1 MYILFKSFFFFLNN
15 FLGFCSLPDIF
26 FSSPNYVYGHSL
38 QRAYINKGFFTYGLL
53 SSSPALV
60 IATKKGFVG
69 CVNEAGFR
77 LAPLKLVSIVQR
89 AVSRR
94 LYYIY
99 LSSSSSSRAGMG
111 AARCDV
117 KQAKKLPFGARGE
130 GSRDDAQRGRR
141 WLWGPPAR
149 CCGCSGVMGSLRAAA
164 VTRGRA
170 HFPRRSVARHKGH
183 SAAVARNPAR
193 TCAPLP
199 AARRSVP
206 LKIPRLWGG
215 FHPPGGSRAAR
226 GALQWAALQW
236 DPVSSS
242 SGRFWGGFAAGAAPK
257 VLAEHSGQVPGGLGY
272 PHSAGGTR
280 GMKYPRC
287 LGKVFRLGRPSPALS
302 PFPG

>member
-38 QRAYINKGFFTYGLL
+38 QRACINKGFFTYGLL

-130 GSRDDAQRGRR
+130 GGRDDAQRGRR

-149 CCGCSGVMGSLRAAA
+149 CCGCSGVMGLLRAAA
-164 VTRGRA
+164 VARGRA

-215 FHPPGGSRAAR
+215 FHPLGGRPGCSGSIAVGSFAVGPREQQ
-226 GALQWAALQW
+226 QWEVLGW
-236 DPVSSS
+236 LCCWSSS
-242 SGRFWGGFAAGAAPK
+242 
-257 VLAEHSGQVPGGLGY
+257 Q
-272 PHSAGGTR
+272 SAG
-280 GMKYPRC
+280 
-287 LGKVFRLGRPSPALS
+287 
-302 PFPG
+302 